1 MPVAAPGAGQPLDP
15 KTKKTILISGIVI
28 GALIVLGIVY
38 GVLNSTVFS
47 AKSVAQSYLTAI
59 ADGKYDKANDI
70 ADPQVDKDQLKLLS
84 DTCLLYTSPS
94 PRD

>member
-15 KTKKTILISGIVI
+15 KTKKTILIGGIVI

-47 AKSVAQSYLTAI
+47 A
-59 ADGKYDKANDI
+59 
-70 ADPQVDKDQLKLLS
+70 
-84 DTCLLYTSPS
+84 
-94 PRD
+94 

>member
-59 ADGKYDKANDI
+59 ADGKYDKAHASPI
-70 ADPQVDKDQLKLLS
+70 RRW
-84 DTCLLYTSPS
+84 TRTSSSCCPT
-94 PRD
+94 P